1 MNWFGWWKLVIVN
14 IIAHLFN
21 FYSWLLIAYY
31 YINFNMSESE
41 QLIQIIN
48 NVLQPNDP
56 NLRKQSEEILNNL
69 RSEKPNELVC
79 AYLEILKGNIYLYSG
94 QNPMQCRNF
103 AASQLRL
110 CLSNFSPATY
120 TNLWDKLRPEVQ
132 GSIKVGL
139 FEIIYLEPDL
149 TMKKHLADTIG

>member
-1 MNWFGWWKLVIVN
+1 
-14 IIAHLFN
+14 
-21 FYSWLLIAYY
+21 
-31 YINFNMSESE
+31 MSESE

-79 AYLEILKGNIYLYSG
+79 AYLEILKGNIFLNSG

>member
-1 MNWFGWWKLVIVN
+1 MILN

-31 YINFNMSESE
+31 NINFNMSESE

-79 AYLEILKGNIYLYSG
+79 AY
-94 QNPMQCRNF
+94 M
-103 AASQLRL
+103 
-110 CLSNFSPATY
+110 
-120 TNLWDKLRPEVQ
+120 
-132 GSIKVGL
+132 
-139 FEIIYLEPDL
+139 
-149 TMKKHLADTIG
+149 